1 MSVFKIIYVF
11 YAHHDDA
18 NSDCE
23 LFSDVTLK
31 ATGMEFNIGYKF

>member
-1 MSVFKIIYVF
+1 MFPILFMF

-18 NSDCE
+18 NSGDE